1 MPQRRS
7 ATILFTAVLGATLL
21 SPRTALPGPST
32 PLRAGPQTQPP
43 RILLD
48 QPLRAVEYQLDR
60 LTNEELVLI
69 ERKDT
74 DVRYRPVYFALLT
87 RKNLP
92 APVRDE
98 ALAALTKLDKT
109 SPAQILLEALGKV
122 SADDASAADKLV
134 GLLLGQPA
142 DGLRPQR
149 DRFVQAIDAS
159 SPPPVLRGAYGA
171 LMAADG
177 KPDQAWEMALKH
189 DGHLVALLRSVP
201 QLGSAE
207 LRAALFT
214 PIAALAGGTT
224 DAATRAEALGALG
237 WTRRDAGTFD
247 LLAQAVI
254 KGTDPEPRAAAIRSL
269 QLIPQA
275 SWPQGTIEPLA
286 RAIVSQLK
294 ETAPGQRTEPA
305 AIDAVQ
311 LGEKLA
317 AALPGDAGRA
327 VRRDLR
333 AIGVQIV
340 RITTVP
346 EQMLFDVKWFAVE
359 AGKQVQIVLENPDAM
374 LHNLV
379 VGQPGSV
386 REIGTAATTMPLP
399 TDPEVKPYVPDS
411 PLVLEAT
418 KLLSA
423 GETARL
429 TFTAPAKPGEYV
441 YLCTFPGHW
450 IRMYGVMLVVEKL
463 DAWEAAPTVP
473 TDPMTNKPFPSQR

>member
-1 MPQRRS
+1 M
-7 ATILFTAVLGATLL
+7 IL
-21 SPRTALPGPST
+21 SPLTAHSDQ
-32 PLRAGPQTQPP
+32 AP

-60 LTNEELVLI
+60 LTNDELALV

-74 DVRYRPVYFALLT
+74 DLRYRPVYFALLT
-87 RKNLP
+87 RKGLA
-92 APVRDE
+92 APLRDE
-98 ALAALTKLDKT
+98 ALAALVKMDKT
-109 SPAQILLEALGKV
+109 SPAQVLLEALGKV
-122 SADDASAADKLV
+122 TADDPSAADKLV

-142 DGLRPQR
+142 DALRQQR
-149 DRFVQAIDAS
+149 EGFVQAIDAGS
-159 SPPPVLRGAYGA
+159 GPAVLRGAYGA

-201 QLGSAE
+201 QLGNAE
-207 LRAALFT
+207 LRAALFA
-214 PIAALAGGTT
+214 PVAALAGGSK
-224 DAATRAEALGALG
+224 DAATRAEAFAALG
-237 WTRRDAGTFD
+237 WTRRDAATFD

-254 KGTDPEPRAAAIRSL
+254 KDTDPEPRTAAIRSL
-269 QLIPQA
+269 QLIPQSA
-275 SWPQGTIEPLA
+275 WTQGTIEPLA
-286 RAIVSQLK
+286 RAIVAQVK
-294 ETAPGQRTEPA
+294 DTAPGLRTEPA

-340 RITTVP
+340 RITAVP
-346 EQMLFDVKWFAVE
+346 EQMVFDLKWFAVE

-374 LHNLV
+374 QHNLL

-386 REIGTAATTMPLP
+386 REIGNAAATMPLP
-399 TDPEVKPYVPDS
+399 TDPEAKPYVPDS
-411 PLVLEAT
+411 PLVLQAT
-418 KLLSA
+418 KLLSG
-423 GETARL
+423 GETTRL
-429 TFTAPAKPGEYV
+429 TFTAPGKPGEYV

-473 TDPMTNKPFPSQR
+473 TDPMTNKPFASQRN